1 MDIVTIRIENVQIFL
16 NENLFTDKLLN
27 KNYHILNNW
36 NLKKFYFCSLLTFQ
50 GKKLSGLM
58 WDNFKKMVT

>member
-36 NLKKFYFCSLLTFQ
+36 NVEKVLFLFITNFPRKKIIWF
-50 GKKLSGLM
+50 
-58 WDNFKKMVT
+58 DVR